1 MGFDGRGAFDGC
13 FVGAGPAS
21 FNFQERLHMK
31 IHEYQAKKIL
41 REYGLPL
48 PEGRVAE
55 TTDEAV
61 AAAEALG
68 GWPVVI
74 KAQVHTG
81 GRGKAGGVK
90 LAHNLDEAK
99 AHAQAILGMSIK
111 GITVGKVLVEAGV
124 EIEREIYAGI
134 VIDRERNCPVI
145 MVSAAGGVD
154 IEEVAASDP
163 GRILHLV
170 VWPGLGL
177 RDFQIR
183 QAIYFLSIPDG
194 AHKAFARVMRAL
206 ERVMRD
212 NDASLVEINPLVV
225 TALGEVIACDAK
237 INLDDNGLPM
247 HPEVAALRDEAEE
260 EPRESEARGH
270 NLSYV
275 KLEGRIGCLVNGAGL
290 AMATMDLIKH
300 FGGQPANFLDVG
312 GSARPETI
320 AAALRIV
327 VSDPGVNT
335 IFFNIFGG
343 IVRCDRVAEGIL
355 QARETVGLE
364 IPIVMR
370 LVGTNEDKAREL
382 LAGTGLLMLPTMTQA
397 AQKAVELSQRDGESE

>member
-1 MGFDGRGAFDGC
+1 
-13 FVGAGPAS
+13 
-21 FNFQERLHMK
+21 MK

-48 PEGRVAE
+48 PEGRMAE

-99 AHAQAILGMSIK
+99 THAQAILGMSIK
-111 GITVGKVLVEAGV
+111 GITVAKVLVEAGV

-163 GRILHLV
+163 SRILHLV
-170 VWPGLGL
+170 VRPGLGL

-212 NDASLVEINPLVV
+212 NDASLVEVNPLVV

-260 EPRESEARGH
+260 EPLESEARGH

-355 QARETVGLE
+355 QARETAGLE

-382 LAGTGLLMLPTMTQA
+382 LAGTGLLMLPTMAQA
-397 AQKAVELSQRDGESE
+397 AQKAVELSRRDGESE